1 MVKTHHSQLCMY
13 PSQLFFKIEDLKN
26 AATAHIHFK
35 TTAFSKK
42 TYEKNVVNY
51 I

>member
-1 MVKTHHSQLCMY
+1 MVNTHHSQLCMY

-26 AATAHIHFK
+26 ATAHIHFK